1 MTIKC
6 NPEAA
11 PRPKFVWK
19 KDGNVIAAGGH
30 RKIYDNG
37 NLYISP
43 VSRDDE
49 GIYTCTASNELGL
62 DESKGRLLVLSMYFF
77 IW

>member
-19 KDGNVIAAGGH
+19 KDGNVIGAGGH
-30 RKIYDNG
+30 RRIYDNG
-37 NLYISP
+37 NLFISP

-62 DESKGRLLVLSMYFF
+62 DESKGRLLVLSK
-77 IW
+77 